1 MSQVIHSHVLRVGQ
15 SVCVPSQEG
24 APRLPAPCCYYSTDA
39 WAEPGAV
46 RCTAAPLPPRG
57 LQGGHPAAQEPSLRQ
72 EDVGTEPSTHLGS
85 PILDISIENLNRMIL
100 ELDPSFQPLSCQ
112 PRKDAAV
119 PAEDIFLFEGHADK
133 QYIKYIE
140 MTPTRAKC
148 TEVLQG
154 SPSPFSR
161 SPQSSGFLPHPAAP
175 RGHCTNGSVVFS
187 SPAQPDSPHLAPPG
201 CSVSNSIAVPLPRA
215 GQSISPRTS
224 PGADQLLKPMQA
236 VRAQQRGSEA
246 SLLSM
251 SPSSDTSYIFGSP
264 AAPPDA
270 SLLPS
275 SCSSTHSLHASD
287 PDAACPSPPGFVGTC
302 PVPPS
307 LSLKGQ
313 ASSCPPSILPDV
325 PVLLV
330 NGCLEPGGIPLP
342 GLSTA
347 PPAPVQPSPG
357 LSNLNNALSA
367 PTLTC
372 VPDSKLG
379 SPALLTSPAGP
390 LRAEQPTLKFV
401 MDTSKFW
408 FKPTMSRDRAIQLLQ
423 DQEPGAFLVR
433 DSTSYRGSFG
443 LAMKVPGAPGDD
455 SSDLVRHFLIES
467 SAKGVHLR
475 GASEELYFGSLPA
488 FVYQH
493 AITPLALPCALRIPA
508 QGRCEPSVPRADLT
522 DGEDSP
528 DCGPGPCNALY
539 LGSVS
544 TETLVGAPAVQ
555 KATSCTLELD
565 PLPTP
570 TLVRLRASEQGVTL
584 TDVQRRVFFRRH
596 YPLTAV
602 RFCGMDPE
610 GRKWQKY
617 CKSSRI
623 FGFVAKSQ
631 MDSEN
636 LCHLF
641 AEYDPVQPAALVID
655 LISKLL
661 PAP

>member
-100 ELDPSFQPLSCQ
+100 ELDPSFQPPNPL
-112 PRKDAAV
+112 PAA
-119 PAEDIFLFEGHADK
+119 AGSAGSARSAD
-133 QYIKYIE
+133 IKYIE

-251 SPSSDTSYIFGSP
+251 SPSSDTSYIFGS
-264 AAPPDA
+264 
-270 SLLPS
+270 
-275 SCSSTHSLHASD
+275 STHSLHASD
-287 PDAACPSPPGFVGTC
+287 PDAACPSPPGFVGSPQTSSPGTRSCSGEALCPPRPPAAC

-372 VPDSKLG
+372 VPDT
-379 SPALLTSPAGP
+379 LLTSPAGP

-508 QGRCEPSVPRADLT
+508 QGRCERSAP
-522 DGEDSP
+522 DSP
-528 DCGPGPCNALY
+528 DCGPGPAQSPLKRSAGEQCNALY

>member
-1 MSQVIHSHVLRVGQ
+1 FPASLCAPAHSFCCSPCPQQPRVTLLSCIPQ
-15 SVCVPSQEG
+15 IPLLLE
-24 APRLPAPCCYYSTDA
+24 L
-39 WAEPGAV
+39 WPGAV

-119 PAEDIFLFEGHADK
+119 PAARGD
-133 QYIKYIE
+133 IKYIE

-251 SPSSDTSYIFGSP
+251 SPSSDTSYIFGS
-264 AAPPDA
+264 
-270 SLLPS
+270 
-275 SCSSTHSLHASD
+275 THSLHASD
-287 PDAACPSPPGFVGTC
+287 PDAACPSPPGFVGSPQTSSPGTRSCSGEALCPPRPPAAC

-347 PPAPVQPSPG
+347 PPAPVHRTERPPAGPCSSQR
-357 LSNLNNALSA
+357 
-367 PTLTC
+367 
-372 VPDSKLG
+372 LG

-508 QGRCEPSVPRADLT
+508 QGRCERSAPATPPVSQPSPLKRSA
-522 DGEDSP
+522 GEQ
-528 DCGPGPCNALY
+528 CNALY

>member
-119 PAEDIFLFEGHADK
+119 PAARGGAAGTPLHDVEAAD
-133 QYIKYIE
+133 IKYIE

-251 SPSSDTSYIFGSP
+251 SPSSDTSYIFGS
-264 AAPPDA
+264 
-270 SLLPS
+270 
-275 SCSSTHSLHASD
+275 STHSLHASD
-287 PDAACPSPPGFVGTC
+287 PDAACPSPPGFVGSPQTSSPGTRSCSGEALCPPRPPAAC

-372 VPDSKLG
+372 VPDS
-379 SPALLTSPAGP
+379 P

-508 QGRCEPSVPRADLT
+508 QDLT

-528 DCGPGPCNALY
+528 DCGPGPAQSPLKRSAECNALY

>member
-100 ELDPSFQPLSCQ
+100 ELDPSFQPPTLPLPTPGVQ
-112 PRKDAAV
+112 PRCTTALL
-119 PAEDIFLFEGHADK
+119 PAEHGSEGLN
-133 QYIKYIE
+133 IKYIE

-251 SPSSDTSYIFGSP
+251 SPSSDTSYIFGS
-264 AAPPDA
+264 
-270 SLLPS
+270 
-275 SCSSTHSLHASD
+275 STHSLHASD
-287 PDAACPSPPGFVGTC
+287 PDAACPSPPGFVGSPQTSSPGTRSCSGEALCPPRPPAAC

-347 PPAPVQPSPG
+347 PPAPRPPAGPCSSQR
-357 LSNLNNALSA
+357 
-367 PTLTC
+367 
-372 VPDSKLG
+372 LG

-508 QGRCEPSVPRADLT
+508 QASVPRADLT

-661 PAP
+661 PAEK